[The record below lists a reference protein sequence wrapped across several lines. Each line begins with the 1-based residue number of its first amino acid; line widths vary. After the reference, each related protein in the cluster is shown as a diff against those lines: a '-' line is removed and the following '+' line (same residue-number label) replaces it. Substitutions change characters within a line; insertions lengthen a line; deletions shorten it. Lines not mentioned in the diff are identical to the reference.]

1 VALRPWVSPGVP
13 FSTVI
18 PVYACRKPVSRK
30 LARRQW
36 RSDKLCTSSSAKRLP
51 WSPSSGLWELWETRV
66 GAGACFPQFPSA
78 HSRRHFDL
86 A

>member
-36 RSDKLCTSSSAKRLP
+36 RSDIH
-51 WSPSSGLWELWETRV
+51 RV
-66 GAGACFPQFPSA
+66 GGTDESASTRLLTQQMPSML
-78 HSRRHFDL
+78 DL
-86 A
+86 G